1 MKTKNS
7 DKRYTLNDPADHIS
21 CALCG
26 EEDIYS
32 GIEFKGHFV
41 CEDCVEY
48 VSSGRMTD
56 DGIVVFPDDADNTD
70 NADGTDHT
78 SQKNDTDA

>member
-1 MKTKNS
+1 MKTKIS
-7 DKRYTLNDPADHIS
+7 DKKYMEKDPADPVP

-56 DGIVVFPDDADNTD
+56 DGRIVFPDDE
-70 NADGTDHT
+70 G
-78 SQKNDTDA
+78 SESCE